1 MLDNETNIIETFGY
15 EQWLEQ
21 QQQQCLKY
29 DV

>member
-21 QQQQCLKY
+21 QQQCLKY